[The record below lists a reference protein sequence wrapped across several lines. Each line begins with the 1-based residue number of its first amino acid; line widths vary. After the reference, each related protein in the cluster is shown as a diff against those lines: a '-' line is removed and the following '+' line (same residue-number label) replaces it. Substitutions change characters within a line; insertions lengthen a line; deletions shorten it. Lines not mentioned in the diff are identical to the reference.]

1 MAWGGDTTATCVGA
15 GRYGGAAT
23 GRAARRG
30 RGVRAYW
37 ASRAVAWR
45 FPERHTDRRTKDWPR
60 RADPADRGAVAAT
73 PAQARALW
81 SARVPTPLS
90 LALFDHR
97 FLKILQQKWIE

>member
-1 MAWGGDTTATCVGA
+1 MAWGGNAAAACAGV

-30 RGVRAYW
+30 RAVHAYW

-45 FPERHTDRRTKDWPR
+45 FPERRTDRRTKDWPQ
-60 RADPADRGAVAAT
+60 RADPADHGAAVAT
-73 PAQARALW
+73 PARARALW

-90 LALFDHR
+90 LALFDH
-97 FLKILQQKWIE
+97 